1 MAGFDIFMNQ
11 EQQEVMQN
19 DLPLF
24 KEISIDF
31 NTGEPILKNKEFII
45 LEGAEALKV
54 WIWKTLKTE
63 RNKYLIYSDS
73 YGNDLAEN
81 IGQIYDK
88 TTKDALM
95 INEIKECLL
104 VNPYIINAYNFSVET
119 IEEGRHPVISFSV
132 DTIYGTVESEVNTNT
147 WNL

>member
-1 MAGFDIFMNQ
+1 MAGFEIFMNS
-11 EQQEVMQN
+11 EIETSNVE
-19 DLPLF
+19 LPLF
-24 KEISIDF
+24 KEIAIDF
-31 NTGEPILKNKEFII
+31 ETGEPLLKENEFII
-45 LEGAEALKV
+45 LEGKEALKV
-54 WIWKTLKTE
+54 WVWKTLKTE

-104 VNPYIINAYNFSVET
+104 VNPYIINVYNFNIT
-119 IEEGRHPVISFSV
+119 TLEEGRHPIISFYV
-132 DTIYGTVESEVNTNT
+132 DTIYGVVESEVNTNLWAT
-147 WNL
+147 

>member
-1 MAGFDIFMNQ
+1 MAGFEIFMSS

-73 YGNDLAEN
+73 YGNDLVEN

-88 TTKDALM
+88 ITKDALM

-104 VNPYIINAYNFSVET
+104 VNPYIINAYNFSIET
-119 IEEGRHPVISFSV
+119 TEKARHPIISFSV
-132 DTIYGTVESEVNTNT
+132 DTIYGTAESEVNTNI

>member
-1 MAGFDIFMNQ
+1 MAGFEIFMNS
-11 EQQEVMQN
+11 EIETSNVE
-19 DLPLF
+19 LPLF
-24 KEISIDF
+24 KEIAIDF
-31 NTGEPILKNKEFII
+31 ETGEPLIKENEFII
-45 LEGAEALKV
+45 LEGKEALKV
-54 WIWKTLKTE
+54 WVWKTLKTE

-104 VNPYIINAYNFSVET
+104 VNPYIINVYNFNIT
-119 IEEGRHPVISFSV
+119 TLEEGRHPVISFYV
-132 DTIYGTVESEVNTNT
+132 DTIYGVVESEVNTN
-147 WNL
+147 L

>member
-1 MAGFDIFMNQ
+1 MAGFEIFMNSTI
-11 EQQEVMQN
+11 EKSDVE
-19 DLPLF
+19 LPLF
-24 KEISIDF
+24 KEIAIDF
-31 NTGEPILKNKEFII
+31 ETGEPLLKENEFII
-45 LEGAEALKV
+45 LEGKEALKV
-54 WIWKTLKTE
+54 WVWKTLKTE

-95 INEIKECLL
+95 INEIKECLS
-104 VNPYIINAYNFSVET
+104 VNPYITNIYNFNIET
-119 IEEGRHPVISFSV
+119 KEEGRHPIISFNV
-132 DTIYGTVESEVNTNT
+132 DTIYGTAESEVNTNI

>member
-11 EQQEVMQN
+11 EQQEKLQN

-31 NTGEPILKNKEFII
+31 DTGEFVIQDGDLVI
-45 LEGAEALKV
+45 LEGTEALKV

-63 RNKYLIYSDS
+63 RNRYLIYSNS
-73 YGNDLAEN
+73 YGNDLADN

-88 TTKDALM
+88 VTKDALM

-104 VNPYIINAYNFSVET
+104 VNPYITNIYNFNIET
-119 IEEGRHPVISFSV
+119 TENGRHPIISFNV
-132 DTIYGTVESEVNTNT
+132 DTIYGTTESEVNTNS
-147 WNL
+147 WNM

>member
-1 MAGFDIFMNQ
+1 MAGFEIFMSS

-73 YGNDLAEN
+73 YGNDLVEN

-88 TTKDALM
+88 ITKDALM

-104 VNPYIINAYNFSVET
+104 VNPYIINAYNFSIET
-119 IEEGRHPVISFSV
+119 TEKARHPIISFSV
-132 DTIYGTVESEVNTNT
+132 DTIYGIYKIKFT
-147 WNL
+147 

>member
-11 EQQEVMQN
+11 EQQEKLQN
-19 DLPLF
+19 DMPLF

-31 NTGEPILKNKEFII
+31 DTGEFVIQDGDLVI
-45 LEGAEALKV
+45 LEGTEALKV

-63 RNKYLIYSDS
+63 RNRYLIYSNS
-73 YGNDLAEN
+73 YGNDLADN

-88 TTKDALM
+88 VTKDALM

-104 VNPYIINAYNFSVET
+104 VNPYITNIYNFNIET
-119 IEEGRHPVISFSV
+119 TENGRHPIISFNV
-132 DTIYGTVESEVNTNT
+132 DTIYGTTESEVNTNS
-147 WNL
+147 WNI

>member
-1 MAGFDIFMNQ
+1 MAGFEIFMNS
-11 EQQEVMQN
+11 EIETSNVE
-19 DLPLF
+19 LPLF
-24 KEISIDF
+24 KEIAIDF
-31 NTGEPILKNKEFII
+31 ETGEPLLKENEFII
-45 LEGAEALKV
+45 LEGKEALKV
-54 WIWKTLKTE
+54 WVWKTLKTE

-104 VNPYIINAYNFSVET
+104 VNPYIINVYNFNIT
-119 IEEGRHPVISFSV
+119 TLEEGRHPIISFYV
-132 DTIYGTVESEVNTNT
+132 DTIYGVVESEVNTNLWT
-147 WNL
+147 M

>member
-1 MAGFDIFMNQ
+1 MAGFEIFMNSTI
-11 EQQEVMQN
+11 EKSDVE
-19 DLPLF
+19 LPLF
-24 KEISIDF
+24 KEIAIDF
-31 NTGEPILKNKEFII
+31 ETGEPLLKKNDFII
-45 LEGAEALKV
+45 LEGKEALKV
-54 WIWKTLKTE
+54 WVWKTLKTE

-104 VNPYIINAYNFSVET
+104 VNPYITNVYNFNIT
-119 IEEGRHPVISFSV
+119 TLEEGRHPIISFYV
-132 DTIYGTVESEVNTNT
+132 DTIYGVVESEVNA
-147 WNL
+147 NLWAM

>member
-11 EQQEVMQN
+11 EQQEKLQN

-31 NTGEPILKNKEFII
+31 NTGEPVIQEGDLVI
-45 LEGAEALKV
+45 LEGTEALKV

-63 RNKYLIYSDS
+63 RNRYLIYSNS
-73 YGNDLAEN
+73 YGNDLADN

-88 TTKDALM
+88 VTKDALM

-104 VNPYIINAYNFSVET
+104 VNPYITNIYNFNIET
-119 IEEGRHPVISFSV
+119 TENGRHPIISFNV
-132 DTIYGTVESEVNTNT
+132 DTIYGTTESEVNTNS
-147 WNL
+147 WNI